1 MTIGKLPDKVL
12 LKIFRHY
19 LDVYPHLWLW
29 LVQICRR
36 WRRIVFVSQRALR
49 LRICCTRGTPALKT
63 LDHWPTLPIVVNFH
77 KPLALDPPAPKDE
90 DNILA
95 ALTQSCRVISISLTV
110 TISLLKKIS
119 AVGRPFSKLENLAL
133 QSQDVM
139 QLSLP
144 STFRWG
150 PRLRSLC
157 LTRISSPTL
166 ARLLYSSTN
175 VVDLQLHEIP
185 GCQISPATLANALSQ
200 MEQLQS
206 LSLHFLST
214 SNHIFPSESG
224 ERNILSALSHL
235 NLQGNDGYLEGL
247 LARID
252 APVLWNIEITFSD
265 KPIFDLPKLREFV
278 NRIEIQKSHP
288 RADILSSER
297 SISVSLTRP
306 GTPSCLK
313 FQVLC
318 KTQRSQPFFMAQ
330 ICGHFS
336 AFLFCV
342 EDLRINTTQPSTLRD
357 DGNRGQWLEI
367 IRRFRCTKWVHMAGK
382 YSTDIARALQ
392 LSCERRR
399 EPVLPSL
406 HKLCIREP
414 KPHYAPLREAIAPF
428 VHSCWVSRR
437 FVAVE
442 YERLP
447 VDGLGGA
454 GTTYAQF

>member
-1 MTIGKLPDKVL
+1 M
-12 LKIFRHY
+12 
-19 LDVYPHLWLW
+19 
-29 LVQICRR
+29 
-36 WRRIVFVSQRALR
+36 SQRALR
-49 LRICCTRGTPALKT
+49 LRICCTRGTPALET
-63 LDHWPTLPIVVNFH
+63 LDHWPTLPIVVNFCE
-77 KPLALDPPAPKDE
+77 PLVLDPPAPKDD
-90 DNILA
+90 DNVLS

-110 TISLLKKIS
+110 TTPLLKKIS
-119 AVGRPFSKLENLAL
+119 AVGRPFSKLEDLAL
-133 QSQDVM
+133 LSQDGM

-150 PRLRSLC
+150 PRLRSLR
-157 LTRISSPTL
+157 LTRISSPSLT
-166 ARLLYSSTN
+166 RLLYSSTN
-175 VVDLQLHEIP
+175 VVNLQLHEIP

-200 MEQLQS
+200 MAQLQS

-214 SNHIFPSESG
+214 SNHMVFPFPSESG
-224 ERNILSALSHL
+224 ERNILSTLSHL
-235 NLQGNDGYLEGL
+235 NLQGNDGYLERL

-278 NRIEIQKSHP
+278 NRVEIQKSHN

-297 SISVSLTRP
+297 SISISLTRP

-318 KTQRSQPFFMAQ
+318 KTRRSQPFFMAQ
-330 ICGHFS
+330 ICSHFS
-336 AFLFCV
+336 AFLFRV
-342 EDLRINTTQPSTLRD
+342 EDLRINTVQPSTLLD

-367 IRRFRCTKWVHMAGK
+367 VRRFRCAKWLHIAGK

-414 KPHYAPLREAIAPF
+414 KPHYAPLREAITPF

-442 YERLP
+442 YEI
-447 VDGLGGA
+447 DGLGGT
-454 GTTYAQF
+454 GTICAYL